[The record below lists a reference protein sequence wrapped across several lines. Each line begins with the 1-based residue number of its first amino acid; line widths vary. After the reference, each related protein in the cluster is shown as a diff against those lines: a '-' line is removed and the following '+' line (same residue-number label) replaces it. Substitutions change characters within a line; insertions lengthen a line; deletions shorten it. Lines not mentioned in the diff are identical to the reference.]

1 MHSVLLLCSLCSIS
15 ENIMKLTAWCNSV
28 NVVSPLLSRCCLAFC
43 SIKKVFIKFTRG
55 TAVCTSIFVVINC
68 CIGTRP
74 TFTPK
79 LNPNNSVAFL
89 KCFQCT
95 PKINQLTLNLKFH
108 EINHMTLSS
117 LKFHKLMLKYFAYT
131 AKKGSIF
138 RNYLFHILCEN
149 AMVSENYLDICSKLP
164 KKEKRYK

>member
-28 NVVSPLLSRCCLAFC
+28 NVVSPLLSRCRLAFC

-55 TAVCTSIFVVINC
+55 TAVCISIFVVINC

-79 LNPNNSVAFL
+79 LNPNSSVAFL

-108 EINHMTLSS
+108 ESNHMTLRS

-131 AKKGSIF
+131 AKKGSSF
-138 RNYLFHILCEN
+138 W
-149 AMVSENYLDICSKLP
+149 KLSVP
-164 KKEKRYK
+164 YTFAKMQWSQRIT